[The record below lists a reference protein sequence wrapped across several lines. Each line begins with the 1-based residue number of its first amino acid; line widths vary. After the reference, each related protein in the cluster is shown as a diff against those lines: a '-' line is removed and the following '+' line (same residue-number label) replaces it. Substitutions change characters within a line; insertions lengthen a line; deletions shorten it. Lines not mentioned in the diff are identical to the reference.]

1 MKALVLSS
9 GGVDSTT
16 ALALAV
22 SRYGK
27 DNVIAL
33 SVSYGQKHDKEI
45 QAAKAVSA
53 FYGVEQLFLDLSKIF
68 QYSNCSL
75 LQQSTEEIPEESYA
89 KQIEK
94 TEGEKPVST
103 YVPFRNGLFLS
114 SAASIALSKDCRV
127 ILYGAHA
134 DDSAGFAYPDCS
146 PVFNDAMNQA
156 IFEGSGHQLKVE
168 VPFVN
173 MTKAEVVKMGLDLN
187 VPYELTWSCYEGKD
201 EPCGK
206 CGTCIDRAAAFA
218 ANGVSDP
225 AIKQK
230 LEKAMREKENLTLLG
245 NQQNNY
251 ETDYNPDL
259 LETFV
264 NKHPE
269 NDYFVKFNCP
279 EFTSLC
285 PITGQPDFA
294 NIIISYVPGER
305 MVESKSLKLY
315 LFSFRNHGDFHE
327 DCVNVIMKDLIKL
340 MEPKYIE
347 VWGKFTPRGGISI
360 DPYCNY
366 GKPGT
371 KWEDVAFNRMA
382 NHDMYPEKVDNR

>member
-114 SAASIALSKDCRV
+114 SAASIALSKDCSV

-168 VPFVN
+168 APFVN
-173 MTKAEVVKMGLDLN
+173 MTKAEVVKMGLELN
-187 VPYELTWSCYEGKD
+187 APYELTWSCYEGKD

-251 ETDYNPDL
+251 ETDYTPDL